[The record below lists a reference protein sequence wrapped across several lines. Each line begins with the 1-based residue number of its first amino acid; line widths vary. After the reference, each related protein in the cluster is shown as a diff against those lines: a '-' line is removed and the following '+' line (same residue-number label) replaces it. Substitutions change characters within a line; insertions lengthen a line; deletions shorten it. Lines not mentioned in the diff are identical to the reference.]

1 MEFVFDWHLKQALQ
15 MMQENIPTDKL
26 VSVASS
32 MAALAPIL
40 WGHYERTTFTAIDP
54 QYAPIA
60 RLRES
65 PQVSNE
71 SLPAGKRCEDVNSS
85 EAAVSL

>member
-1 MEFVFDWHLKQALQ
+1 MEFVFDRHLKQALQ

-32 MAALAPIL
+32 VAALAPIL
-40 WGHYERTTFTAIDP
+40 WGHYERGPFIAIDP

-60 RLRES
+60 RLREL
-65 PQVSNE
+65 PPVSSE
-71 SLPAGKRCEDVNSS
+71 SLPVDRGCEDVNST
-85 EAAVSL
+85 AVVVSL